1 MNHQPWPQN
10 EADRTVEHAGLPDV
24 VAPGARHRRDQ
35 ARVDHHFEQHQDRG
49 DDDGPEEAAAGDEGG
64 VEKAPDPR
72 KMLTEK
78 NEYLKPS
85 VVDQPFTR
93 PLALRTKSVCS
104 AGRGASVFV
113 AIY

>member
-1 MNHQPWPQN
+1 
-10 EADRTVEHAGLPDV
+10 
-24 VAPGARHRRDQ
+24 
-35 ARVDHHFEQHQDRG
+35 
-49 DDDGPEEAAAGDEGG
+49 
-64 VEKAPDPR
+64 
-72 KMLTEK
+72 MLVEK